1 MIVVFFFSSQRL
13 GHSGKKI
20 SEFSQPES
28 VTSSDALLLSSRR
41 LVGTRPFS
49 EYDCVTDCKDTSF
62 INHVL
67 RKVDPVQILTDS
79 HLKYCLRHSFK
90 DF

>member
-1 MIVVFFFSSQRL
+1 M
-13 GHSGKKI
+13 
-20 SEFSQPES
+20 ES

-49 EYDCVTDCKDTSF
+49 EYDCEDTSF

-67 RKVDPVQILTDS
+67 QKADPVQILTDS